1 MFSRPYKKNPSL
13 ARVHGLSPARPKR
26 SHTMLRRSRNTSS
39 TIQATSERRL
49 GGGGGSATRKY
60 GRSSR
65 DGGSNIMKRC
75 IFTLPILFV
84 FFVIVKKPRVASFA
98 SLLRNM
104 VPSALSMSGELV
116 NEQQATIVVPSCPAT
131 PWKANEDIRGK
142 CSDSPRITTSNV
154 AKTVD
159 ECATSCCNDDKC
171 ITWQYRRDVGCVHFG
186 DIRLGMEKD
195 GPAGWCSEQPPQR
208 WQGQYILKEG
218 LRIDRNVA
226 CNEQT
231 WDPNEE
237 VGQCLG
243 LGDVRPNASGSA
255 VQCMKACCADEKCGA
270 WQWNEAVSRL
280 SMRLL
285 NLINIDI
292 VY

>member
-1 MFSRPYKKNPSL
+1 MCSPAHLKRDNKSVLSYRRDL
-13 ARVHGLSPARPKR
+13 QLGRGGLTPARPKR

-49 GGGGGSATRKY
+49 GGDGSSATRKY

-116 NEQQATIVVPSCPAT
+116 NEQQATIVMVPSCPAT

-159 ECATSCCNDDKC
+159 ECATSCCMM
-171 ITWQYRRDVGCVHFG
+171 T
-186 DIRLGMEKD
+186 
-195 GPAGWCSEQPPQR
+195 
-208 WQGQYILKEG
+208 
-218 LRIDRNVA
+218 NVSH
-226 CNEQT
+226 
-231 WDPNEE
+231 
-237 VGQCLG
+237 G
-243 LGDVRPNASGSA
+243 
-255 VQCMKACCADEKCGA
+255 
-270 WQWNEAVSRL
+270 
-280 SMRLL
+280 
-285 NLINIDI
+285 NID
-292 VY
+292 VT